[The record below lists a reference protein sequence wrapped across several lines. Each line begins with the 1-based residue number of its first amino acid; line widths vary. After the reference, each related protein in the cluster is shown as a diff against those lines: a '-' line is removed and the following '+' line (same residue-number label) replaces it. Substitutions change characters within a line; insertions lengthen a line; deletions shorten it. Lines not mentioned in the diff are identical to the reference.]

1 MKNKRIIILCIT
13 AIVLIVTGLLYFS
26 YGYYMTNI
34 TGAENSKK
42 LTSLTKIFKFE
53 FSDGTEKLVS
63 SNTNF
68 IPGSVIEKTF
78 TITNKST
85 EGVYFNID
93 LDEVT
98 NTFSRTSDII
108 YEVYYNNEIIST
120 NTFPTTNA
128 SIATNL
134 YVEKD
139 GTRTYTLKV
148 KYLNSDENQISD
160 IGKSISASI
169 VFGRTDSPKTKFNIL
184 GNSYQEISNG
194 KNLFT
199 GFVVGKGLNFSTGE
213 EIVDENAATSDYIS
227 IDFETNPNYMLSGLT
242 PKIYSN
248 VCGYDENKDF
258 ITCISNSSRYNLLL
272 TNSIFNNTSKIIKYI
287 KINQKYFKGNSG
299 TIHDVVGLKV
309 QLEVGKTSTVY
320 EKHGISPA
328 PDNPSEIVNLG
339 SKMGE
344 KYKINIKSVGKNIF
358 NADDF
363 VNTYSNYYPFPNIS
377 YISKVVFDDK
387 NVIKMDGGMNI
398 EGRSLHYMNGF
409 FKDKTSYTFSFD
421 YYDVLGTNNS
431 FGPTLN
437 IVYTDGSTDNFFSL
451 NDRLNNSKQWR
462 TLIFTSNPNKTINYI
477 NTSYGTGSAY
487 TYFYNFQIE
496 EGQTRTDYEFYNED
510 TYDVYLNEPLRCVG
524 DICDYIDLINKKVV
538 RKIGRIDFINA
549 SAFYEW
555 KNVGQ
560 HGVTMLPALPSS
572 MSRAKGMSNRVNN
585 FTANN
590 NVNNSLWLGVMSK
603 SVYWVGIL
611 DTLGIYDESKT
622 EQVMVSEF
630 DEWLSNHPTYV
641 IYQMS
646 DSTEE
651 SISLPDI
658 SNFKDRTLFVTDG
671 NLNAKKVQI

>member
-1 MKNKRIIILCIT
+1 
-13 AIVLIVTGLLYFS
+13 
-26 YGYYMTNI
+26 
-34 TGAENSKK
+34 
-42 LTSLTKIFKFE
+42 
-53 FSDGTEKLVS
+53 
-63 SNTNF
+63 
-68 IPGSVIEKTF
+68 
-78 TITNKST
+78 
-85 EGVYFNID
+85 
-93 LDEVT
+93 
-98 NTFSRTSDII
+98 
-108 YEVYYNNEIIST
+108 
-120 NTFPTTNA
+120 
-128 SIATNL
+128 
-134 YVEKD
+134 
-139 GTRTYTLKV
+139 
-148 KYLNSDENQISD
+148 
-160 IGKSISASI
+160 
-169 VFGRTDSPKTKFNIL
+169 
-184 GNSYQEISNG
+184 
-194 KNLFT
+194 
-199 GFVVGKGLNFSTGE
+199 
-213 EIVDENAATSDYIS
+213 
-227 IDFETNPNYMLSGLT
+227 MLSGLT

-248 VCGYDENKDF
+248 VCAYDENKDF

-320 EKHGISPA
+320 EKYGISPA

-477 NTSYGTGSAY
+477 NTSYGTGTAY

-496 EGQTRTDYEFYNED
+496 EGQTRTDYEFYNVD

-524 DICDYIDLINKKVV
+524 DICDYIDLINKVVV
-538 RKIGRIDFINA
+538 RKIKSSKISDLDFVVYTDLNEYHRFEA
-549 SAFYEW
+549 LVNDKYFTETYS
-555 KNVGQ
+555 KNV
-560 HGVTMLPALPSS
+560 
-572 MSRAKGMSNRVNN
+572 MSNVLITSQYNI
-585 FTANN
+585 FE
-590 NVNNSLWLGVMSK
+590 NNSIAERNNINTLR
-603 SVYWVGIL
+603 IL
-611 DTLGIYDESKT
+611 TTTYSTKDELNNAIGSQLIEYALAT
-622 EQVMVSEF
+622 
-630 DEWLSNHPTYV
+630 P
-641 IYQMS
+641 
-646 DSTEE
+646 TEE

-658 SNFKDRTLFVTDG
+658 SNFKDKTLFVTDG
-671 NLNAKKVQI
+671 YLNSSGVEIK